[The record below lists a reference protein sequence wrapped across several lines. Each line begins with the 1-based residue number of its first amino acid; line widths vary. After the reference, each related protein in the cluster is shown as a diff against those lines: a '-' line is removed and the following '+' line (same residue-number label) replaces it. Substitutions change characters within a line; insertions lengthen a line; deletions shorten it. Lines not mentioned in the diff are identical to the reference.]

1 MTHPSHFR
9 QSWHRQEV
17 ILAESSPNA
26 GDGCGLVSDGMYV
39 VAVYVEDVN
48 GTLAL
53 QWTDRFGMGDVFGEM
68 FRDWFGRWRDLVR
81 CFWDDK
87 DRFLEGIQKHV

>member
-1 MTHPSHFR
+1 MLVFFNLLYIGTPTPPAEPITTSELY
-9 QSWHRQEV
+9 RQEV

-39 VAVYVEDVN
+39 VAVYVEDMN

-53 QWTDRFGMGDVFGEM
+53 QWTNKFLNGIFFGEN
-68 FRDWFGRWRDLVR
+68 F
-81 CFWDDK
+81 
-87 DRFLEGIQKHV
+87 

>member
-1 MTHPSHFR
+1 M
-9 QSWHRQEV
+9 

-48 GTLAL
+48 GNLAL
-53 QWTDRFGMGDVFGEM
+53 QWTNGFG
-68 FRDWFGRWRDLVR
+68 WQIL
-81 CFWDDK
+81 
-87 DRFLEGIQKHV
+87 

>member
-1 MTHPSHFR
+1 MTSPKL
-9 QSWHRQEV
+9 HRQEV

-48 GTLAL
+48 GNLAL
-53 QWTDRFGMGDVFGEM
+53 Q
-68 FRDWFGRWRDLVR
+68 
-81 CFWDDK
+81 
-87 DRFLEGIQKHV
+87 

>member
-1 MTHPSHFR
+1 MTSPKL
-9 QSWHRQEV
+9 HRQEV

-48 GTLAL
+48 GNLAL
-53 QWTDRFGMGDVFGEM
+53 QWTNGFGWQIVWWYVQ
-68 FRDWFGRWRDLVR
+68 RLAW
-81 CFWDDK
+81 
-87 DRFLEGIQKHV
+87 